1 LFVKLFLPKLETL
14 LTLCGLYIKTKL
26 VRMSNDEIE
35 IIGKKVKDMYGTYIG
50 KVVGTITDIDG
61 SIQNVGIDCGSEGLR
76 QIQFEQLVVQN
87 DVVIFIPKWRLDS
100 QRLLREK
107 GLTLRRLKA
116 LIDLV
121 SENDDMKESAEMLHE
136 KYKSKLLTLDETEKE
151 IKAQLDARLTELDE
165 QMKSV
170 KMLIFDAKVQFK
182 SNEISETM
190 FESVKTQTSDL
201 VEHITHER
209 AEISNVQRRLD
220 DLTTEVQST
229 EAPRQKLQDEAE
241 SYLNNQEE
249 TEIQTKLP
257 EVPERESIPP
267 QPIAQIPGNQEPSSQ
282 QVAPIPETMSVT
294 PSGQSTSEERSSESD
309 WLARMQSE

>member
-1 LFVKLFLPKLETL
+1 
-14 LTLCGLYIKTKL
+14 
-26 VRMSNDEIE
+26 MSNDETE

-61 SIQNVGIDCGSEGLR
+61 SIQTVGIDCGSEGLR
-76 QIQFEQLVVQN
+76 QIPFDQLVVQN

-136 KYKSKLLTLDETEKE
+136 KYKSKLLSLDETEKE
-151 IKAQLDARLTELDE
+151 IKALLDSRTTELDE

-170 KMLIFDAKVQFK
+170 KMLIFDAKIQYK

-190 FESVKTQTSDL
+190 FESVKTQTTDL
-201 VEHITHER
+201 VEHITHEK
-209 AEISNVQRRLD
+209 AEISNVQRRLE
-220 DLTTEVQST
+220 DLSMDVQTT
-229 EAPRQKLQDEAE
+229 EAPRQQLQDEAV
-241 SYLNNQEE
+241 SYLGNQDES
-249 TEIQTKLP
+249 EIQAKLP
-257 EVPERESIPP
+257 EVPIQESS
-267 QPIAQIPGNQEPSSQ
+267 EPSQ
-282 QVAPIPETMSVT
+282 DPIAPIPQTSEPASQPVAPVPETMPVN
-294 PSGQSTSEERSSESD
+294 PSIPSEDSEKKSNESD
-309 WLARMQSE
+309 WLSRMEAQ

>member
-1 LFVKLFLPKLETL
+1 
-14 LTLCGLYIKTKL
+14 
-26 VRMSNDEIE
+26 MSNDETE
-35 IIGKKVKDMYGTYIG
+35 IIGKKVKDMYGTHIG

-61 SIQNVGIDCGSEGLR
+61 SIQTVGIDCGSEGLR
-76 QIQFEQLVVQN
+76 QIPFDQLVVQN

-136 KYKSKLLTLDETEKE
+136 KYKSKLLSLDETEKE
-151 IKAQLDARLTELDE
+151 IKALLDSRTTELDE

-170 KMLIFDAKVQFK
+170 KMLIFDAKIQYK

-190 FESVKTQTSDL
+190 FESVKTQTTDL
-201 VEHITHER
+201 VEHITHEK

-220 DLTTEVQST
+220 DLSMDVQTT
-229 EAPRQKLQDEAE
+229 EAPRQQLQDEAV
-241 SYLNNQEE
+241 SYLGNQDES
-249 TEIQTKLP
+249 EIQAKLP
-257 EVPERESIPP
+257 EVPIQESS
-267 QPIAQIPGNQEPSSQ
+267 EPSQ
-282 QVAPIPETMSVT
+282 DPIAPIPQTSEPAPQPVAPVPETMPVN
-294 PSGQSTSEERSSESD
+294 PSIPSEDSEKKSNESD
-309 WLARMQSE
+309 WLSRMEAQ

>member
-1 LFVKLFLPKLETL
+1 
-14 LTLCGLYIKTKL
+14 
-26 VRMSNDEIE
+26 MSNDETE
-35 IIGKKVKDMYGTYIG
+35 IIGKKVKDMYGTHIG

-61 SIQNVGIDCGSEGLR
+61 SIQTVGIDCGSEGLR
-76 QIQFEQLVVQN
+76 QIPFEQLVVQN

-136 KYKSKLLTLDETEKE
+136 KYKSKLLSLDETEKE
-151 IKAQLDARLTELDE
+151 IKALLDSRTTELDE

-170 KMLIFDAKVQFK
+170 KMLIFDAKVQYK

-190 FESVKTQTSDL
+190 FESVKTQTTDL
-201 VEHITHER
+201 VEHITHEK

-220 DLTTEVQST
+220 DLSMDVQTT
-229 EAPRQKLQDEAE
+229 EAPRQQLQDEAV
-241 SYLNNQEE
+241 SYLGNQDES
-249 TEIQTKLP
+249 EIQAKLP
-257 EVPERESIPP
+257 EVPIQESS
-267 QPIAQIPGNQEPSSQ
+267 EPSQ
-282 QVAPIPETMSVT
+282 DPIAPIPQTSEPASQPVAPVPETMPVN
-294 PSGQSTSEERSSESD
+294 PSIPSEDSEKKSNESD
-309 WLARMQSE
+309 WLSRMEAQ

>member
-1 LFVKLFLPKLETL
+1 
-14 LTLCGLYIKTKL
+14 
-26 VRMSNDEIE
+26 MSNDQTE

-61 SIQNVGIDCGSEGLR
+61 SIQTVGIDCGSEGLR
-76 QIQFEQLVVQN
+76 QIPFDQLVVQN

-136 KYKSKLLTLDETEKE
+136 KYKSKLETLDESEKE
-151 IKAQLDARLTELDE
+151 IKALLDARLTELDG

-170 KMLIFDAKVQFK
+170 KMLIFDAKVQYK
-182 SNEISETM
+182 SNEISEAM
-190 FESVKTQTSDL
+190 FESVKTQTTDL
-201 VEHITHER
+201 VEHITHEK

-220 DLTTEVQST
+220 DLSMEVQTT
-229 EAPRQKLQDEAE
+229 EAPRQQLQDEAV
-241 SYLNNQEE
+241 SYLQTQDT
-249 TEIQTKLP
+249 TEVQTNLP
-257 EVPERESIPP
+257 EVPEQESATPT
-267 QPIAQIPGNQEPSSQ
+267 QEIAESPKTPEPAPEP
-282 QVAPIPETMSVT
+282 VAPVPETMPINQNAQSENSEKT
-294 PSGQSTSEERSSESD
+294 PESD
-309 WLARMQSE
+309 WLSRMEAQ